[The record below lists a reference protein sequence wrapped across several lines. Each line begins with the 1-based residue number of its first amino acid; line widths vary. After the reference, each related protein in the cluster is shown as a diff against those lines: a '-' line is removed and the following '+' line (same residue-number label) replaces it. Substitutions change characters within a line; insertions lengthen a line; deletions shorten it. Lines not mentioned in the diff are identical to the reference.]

1 MEAAVSEL
9 SYCKP
14 MTILLGI
21 LCTLA
26 ARASAGPV
34 QEIDL
39 ASDTAWTL
47 RTRRR
52 AAAPIRVPGG
62 GWNSDLQNPP
72 IDTMTGVKDHV
83 IYQRKILVPQAG

>member
-1 MEAAVSEL
+1 MSES

-14 MTILLGI
+14 LAMLLGI

-47 RTRRR
+47 RIDGGPPR
-52 AAAPIRVPGG
+52 AVRVPGG

-72 IDTMTGVKDHV
+72 IDTMTGVADHV
-83 IYQRKILVPQAG
+83 DLRADDPGPAAV